1 MGMQIRTAA
10 MVVGLGAAAATLA
23 LSSTPNA
30 AADPAPSSVESD
42 YLNLLAAN
50 GAHIAGQDADEL
62 KLGYLLCALSQTNGL
77 PPAGAAVYMTAARNS
92 RLCHYVSVNGGPTAA
107 EIQQGL
113 EVWQQQQNAPGIG
126 AWLDVDPDNDG
137 RPNSEDNFD
146 YDPGHY

>member
-1 MGMQIRTAA
+1 MGVQIRPAA
-10 MVVGLGAAAATLA
+10 IVSGLGVAATLA
-23 LSSTPNA
+23 LTGAPGA
-30 AADPAPSSVESD
+30 GADPAPSSVESD

-62 KLGYLLCALSQTNGL
+62 KLGYLLCALSQTNGV

-92 RLCHYVSVNGGPTAA
+92 RLCYYVSANGGPTAA
-107 EIQQGL
+107 QIQQGL